1 MRVKYISE
9 RVEAIPEKLLQYSIE
24 TWTLTPN
31 NEYVV
36 FALCTMCG
44 EPWYLLCDDYYRADN
59 IDSFPA
65 TIQLCCLISLMLP
78 TPSIGWNIRG

>member
-24 TWTLTPN
+24 TWALTPG

-59 IDSFPA
+59 IDSFPCLRLHQQLV
-65 TIQLCCLISLMLP
+65 TIEYLGIILIACL
-78 TPSIGWNIRG
+78 

>member
-1 MRVKYISE
+1 MRVKFISE

-24 TWTLTPN
+24 TSVLTPN

-44 EPWYLLCDDYYRADN
+44 EQWYLLCDDYYQTDN
-59 IDSFPA
+59 IDAFPRYYPA
-65 TIQLCCLISLMLP
+65 MLFDVVDA
-78 TPSIGWNIRG
+78 SHSKYWVEY

>member
-1 MRVKYISE
+1 MRVKFISE

-24 TWTLTPN
+24 TWALTPG

-44 EPWYLLCDDYYRADN
+44 EPWYLLCDDYY
-59 IDSFPA
+59 
-65 TIQLCCLISLMLP
+65 
-78 TPSIGWNIRG
+78 